1 MGESPEIG
9 PIRLKE
15 TAVGVQHPDPLLMGS
30 QESNK
35 RLTQPFGRRQLAA
48 VSDLRPFTN
57 SRSVTV
63 PQMTWGVGC

>member
-1 MGESPEIG
+1 MGV
-9 PIRLKE
+9 R
-15 TAVGVQHPDPLLMGS
+15 HPDPLLMGS
-30 QESNK
+30 QDSDK

-63 PQMTWGVGC
+63 PQMTWGVGR